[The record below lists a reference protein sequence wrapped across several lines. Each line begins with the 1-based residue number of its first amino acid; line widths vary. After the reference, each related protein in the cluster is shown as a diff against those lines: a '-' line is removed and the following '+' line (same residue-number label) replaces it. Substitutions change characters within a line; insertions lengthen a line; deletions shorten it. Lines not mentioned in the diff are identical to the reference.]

1 MSGTSTVTGV
11 VVGTGSAIN
20 VDKVGFRPTRVEMHN
35 ISDAVKAVW
44 QDTMPDAAM
53 EKTVAGTDSYVT
65 SDGITPRAAGFT
77 LGADSDLNA
86 SGEEVHFTC
95 FK

>member
-20 VDKVGFRPTRVEMHN
+20 VDKVGFRPTRVELHN
-35 ISDAVKAVW
+35 ISDVVNAAW

-53 EKTVAGTDSYVT
+53 VKTVAGTDSYVT

-86 SGEEVHFTC
+86 AAEVVHYTA